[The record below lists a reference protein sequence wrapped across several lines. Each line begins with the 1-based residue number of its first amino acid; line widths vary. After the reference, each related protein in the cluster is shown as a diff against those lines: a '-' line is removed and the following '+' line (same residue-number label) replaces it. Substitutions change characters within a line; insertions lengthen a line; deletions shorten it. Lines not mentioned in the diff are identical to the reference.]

1 MRLRFV
7 GKDPE
12 SGDHGCPAV
21 WVDEHTKEL
30 VIQGVTADS
39 DTTARTVQ
47 DSPLPGH
54 ESVVRLPQRMIPL
67 LREALDGAELEQLHR
82 PDPVGRA
89 VRRPSGDA

>member
-21 WVDEHTKEL
+21 WVDENTKDL
-30 VIQGVTADS
+30 VIQGVAADS

-47 DSPLPGH
+47 DSPLPAH
-54 ESVVRLPQRMIPL
+54 ESVVRLPQRLIPL
-67 LREALDGAELEQLHR
+67 LREALDVAELE
-82 PDPVGRA
+82 
-89 VRRPSGDA
+89 

>member
-21 WVDEHTKEL
+21 WVDEETKEL
-30 VIQGVTADS
+30 VIQGVAADA

-47 DSPLPGH
+47 DSPLPAH
-54 ESVVRLPQRMIPL
+54 ESWYGCRS
-67 LREALDGAELEQLHR
+67 A
-82 PDPVGRA
+82 
-89 VRRPSGDA
+89 

>member
-21 WVDEHTKEL
+21 WVDEDTKEL

-39 DTTARTVQ
+39 DTVSPTVR
-47 DSPLPGH
+47 DSPLPAH

-67 LREALDGAELEQLHR
+67 LREALDGAEPE
-82 PDPVGRA
+82 
-89 VRRPSGDA
+89 

>member
-21 WVDEHTKEL
+21 WVDEETKEL
-30 VIQGVTADS
+30 VIQGVTADA
-39 DTTARTVQ
+39 DTTARTSQ
-47 DSPLPGH
+47 NSPLPAH

-67 LREALDGAELEQLHR
+67 LREALDGAEPE
-82 PDPVGRA
+82 
-89 VRRPSGDA
+89 

>member
-21 WVDEHTKEL
+21 WVDEETKEL
-30 VIQGVTADS
+30 VIQGVTADAN
-39 DTTARTVQ
+39 TTALTSQ
-47 DSPLPGH
+47 NSPLPAH

-67 LREALDGAELEQLHR
+67 LREALDGPGPE
-82 PDPVGRA
+82 
-89 VRRPSGDA
+89 

>member
-21 WVDEHTKEL
+21 WVDEETKEL
-30 VIQGVTADS
+30 VIQGVTADA
-39 DTTARTVQ
+39 DTTARTSQ
-47 DSPLPGH
+47 NSPLPAH

-67 LREALDGAELEQLHR
+67 LREALDGAESE
-82 PDPVGRA
+82 
-89 VRRPSGDA
+89 

>member
-7 GKDPE
+7 GKDLE

-21 WVDEHTKEL
+21 WVDEDTKEL

-39 DTTARTVQ
+39 DTTFHTVR
-47 DSPLPGH
+47 DSPLPAH

-67 LREALDGAELEQLHR
+67 LREALDGAEPE
-82 PDPVGRA
+82 
-89 VRRPSGDA
+89 

>member
-21 WVDEHTKEL
+21 WVDEDTKKL
-30 VIQGVTADS
+30 VIQGVTANS
-39 DTTARTVQ
+39 DTVSRTVR
-47 DSPLPGH
+47 DSPLPAH

-67 LREALDGAELEQLHR
+67 LREALDGAEPE
-82 PDPVGRA
+82 
-89 VRRPSGDA
+89 

>member
-21 WVDEHTKEL
+21 WVDEDTKEL

-39 DTTARTVQ
+39 GTVSRTVR
-47 DSPLPGH
+47 DSPLPAH

-67 LREALDGAELEQLHR
+67 LREALDGAEPE
-82 PDPVGRA
+82 
-89 VRRPSGDA
+89 